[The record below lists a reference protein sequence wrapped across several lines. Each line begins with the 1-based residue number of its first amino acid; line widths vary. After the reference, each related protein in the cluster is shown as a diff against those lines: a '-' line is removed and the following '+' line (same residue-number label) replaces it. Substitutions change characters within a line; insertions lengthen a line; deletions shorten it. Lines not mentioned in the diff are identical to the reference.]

1 MTMSYSL
8 IPFLTHNIRYRHM
21 PYIKTASPKFLP
33 PLKESDLMSKSEPA
47 ESLIYY
53 EARGGC
59 SASESR
65 TVLQVG
71 HIASKQCVLQ
81 IQMSSQPM

>member
-8 IPFLTHNIRYRHM
+8 IPFLTHNIHYRHM
-21 PYIKTASPKFLP
+21 PYVKTASPRFFP
-33 PLKESDLMSKSEPA
+33 PLKESDLMSKSEPT

-53 EARGGC
+53 ETRGC

-81 IQMSSQPM
+81 IQMSSQPT